1 MLDERNI
8 NLSTELIELR
18 PLTVE
23 YVQEFYQAG
32 AFPELWRWSLPNKCQ
47 SIETAKQWL
56 EFSQDKK
63 IQGEHY
69 PFAIFDKK
77 SNALVGSTRF
87 CSINS
92 ENRSIEIGFTFIT
105 PSFQRSHIN
114 THTKYCLLKYAF
126 EKLNVI
132 RVEFKAHVDNVKS
145 RNAIERIGAS
155 FEGILRNQRILFDG
169 TYRNTA
175 LFSIICSEWRQVKK
189 QLEDKMMKDY

>member
-23 YVQEFYQAG
+23 YVQEFYLAG